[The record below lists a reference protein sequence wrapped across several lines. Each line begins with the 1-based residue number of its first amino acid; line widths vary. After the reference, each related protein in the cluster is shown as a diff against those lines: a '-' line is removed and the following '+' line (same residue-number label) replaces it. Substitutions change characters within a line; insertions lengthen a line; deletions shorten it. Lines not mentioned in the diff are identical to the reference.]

1 MPDVSLVMT
10 LVFGAAV
17 AAGLR
22 ALPGA
27 LSWQKVLAVGTGT
40 VITMFVAI
48 VLAAE
53 LKRH

>member
-10 LVFGAAV
+10 LAFGAVV

-40 VITMFVAI
+40 LITMFIAI

-53 LKRH
+53 HRRH